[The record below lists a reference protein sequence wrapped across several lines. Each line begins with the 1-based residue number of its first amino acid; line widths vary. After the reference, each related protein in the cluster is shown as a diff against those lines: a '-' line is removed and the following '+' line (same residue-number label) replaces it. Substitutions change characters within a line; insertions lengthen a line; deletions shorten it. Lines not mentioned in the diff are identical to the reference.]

1 MQVQDTSHHILYPSI
16 HRHEC
21 ENGHCTGHL
30 EKYQDPDALDRR
42 EVRGETA
49 VHKAARNDDVNKL
62 ELLDLACANLNL
74 QVSWL
79 RGLRGAQRPASHCF
93 KNGCQRS
100 TSQPQSGS

>member
-1 MQVQDTSHHILYPSI
+1 MNH
-16 HRHEC
+16 HEC

-62 ELLDLACANLNL
+62 ELLDLACANLDF

-79 RGLRGAQRPASHCF
+79 RGVRGAQRLASALRTGVNGLAVNLRVVHEHCY
-93 KNGCQRS
+93 S
-100 TSQPQSGS
+100 TCCYLLV